1 MLSEIIWIIKFDLT
15 YSDIADIA
23 LIKISIFLHCKYA
36 MLMFGLKVC
45 LVFNVLI
52 IIITDVKQII
62 ESLKFVAAVFMNKAF
77 DGNE

>member
-1 MLSEIIWIIKFDLT
+1 MLSKIIWIIKFALT
-15 YSDIADIA
+15 YSYITDIA

-62 ESLKFVAAVFMNKAF
+62 ESLKFVAAVFMNKVF

>member
-62 ESLKFVAAVFMNKAF
+62 ESLKFVAAVFMNKVF

>member
-1 MLSEIIWIIKFDLT
+1 MLSEIIWIIKFALT
-15 YSDIADIA
+15 YSYITDIA

-36 MLMFGLKVC
+36 MLMFGLEVC

-62 ESLKFVAAVFMNKAF
+62 ESLKFVAAVFMNKVF